1 MRIKYKSNRTTRFHD
16 FFLYSLSS
24 GRSHKINKVD
34 NRCSHNTGQRSRVRG
49 QQSHPSTQHTLTHT
63 YTTKD
68 IQRHKIV
75 QSFTTDVNEEAFSV
89 FLNFVPNR
97 KRVENS
103 RSIKGEEFLIQSV
116 CDDDHIAVSRMSVH
130 LSLSSTAEG
139 LQYFCVC
146 VSLLF
151 WTLQVS
157 VVWS

>member
-1 MRIKYKSNRTTRFHD
+1 MIFFFIHYHQEDPTRSIKLITGAPTIQDKGQGSEV
-16 FFLYSLSS
+16 SS
-24 GRSHKINKVD
+24 
-34 NRCSHNTGQRSRVRG
+34 
-49 QQSHPSTQHTLTHT
+49 HTLPLNTHSHT

-89 FLNFVPNR
+89 FLNFIPNR

-116 CDDDHIAVSRMSVH
+116 CDDHIAVSRMSIR

-146 VSLLF
+146 VPLLF